1 MADETDKN
9 KTPENS
15 QEPEAAEIIEEF
27 VPEDGEGNTA
37 GTKDTVKELR
47 EKLKKAL
54 AEKQEYLEGWQRSKA
69 DFINARKREEESRAE
84 LVKFANEDLIFELL
98 PALDSFTMAFANKE
112 AWEKADKNWRQGVEY
127 IYAQLM
133 AALEH
138 SGLKPFDPKGE
149 KLDPFKHTAISN
161 IPVTDPALDHTIV
174 EVVQKGYTLRD
185 KIIRPAQVKVGE
197 YSAPTNDKK

>member
-1 MADETDKN
+1 MDPETDTN
-9 KTPENS
+9 KAPEN
-15 QEPEAAEIIEEF
+15 EEVVEEF

-37 GTKDTVKELR
+37 GTKDTVKDLR

-69 DFINARKREEESRAE
+69 DFVNARKREEESRAE

-133 AALEH
+133 SALER
-138 SGLKPFDPKGE
+138 SGLKSFDPKGE
-149 KLDPFKHTAISN
+149 KLDPFKHTAISTV
-161 IPVTDPALDHTIV
+161 PVADQAQEHTVV

-185 KIIRPAQVKVGE
+185 KVIRPAQVKVGE
-197 YSAPTNDKK
+197 YSAPSSDKK